1 MLRARNPTERVNS
14 GLHQTFLEIYSE
26 NRDVVTAV
34 LSYEQINVRNGAQRA
49 DIGDGSPWDRD
60 QNHDLLR
67 IVIVSLHVSVSFI
80 ADLGA
85 F

>member
-14 GLHQTFLEIYSE
+14 GLHQTFLEMYSE

-34 LSYEQINVRNGAQRA
+34 LSYEQINVRNGAQR
-49 DIGDGSPWDRD
+49 GHRDGSPWDRD
-60 QNHDLLR
+60 QDHDLLR
-67 IVIVSLHVSVSFI
+67 IVIVSLNVSVSFI